1 MLRYWELELYHI
13 FFFGQGRG
21 HSSIYNRLPWHL
33 ELLFWWTLI
42 IFFLEYTLLVGPEPG
57 HDCAFSD
64 EAYTLCT
71 LINTGV
77 HGDCHHDR
85 SAYTYVILG
94 THVSRWCGCHWSLI
108 GPVEGPCQ
116 LPEKNIF
123 PSRTWDAITDKW
135 CVMPPLCDSWFKTW
149 MSPLPSPE
157 ALVLGGEGI
166 TEGGDG
172 GVGKPGEELGCPL
185 YGHLLGWALTNSD
198 SLPNAFFHCLFLH
211 LWNHRSKSASLPA
224 RPVPFYFSLLP
235 HRLRAPC
242 LVVQYLFTLWS

>member
-1 MLRYWELELYHI
+1 MDLWKDPVNCQKKT
-13 FFFGQGRG
+13 FFPPGPGMPSLTNDASCHLFVIPDLK
-21 HSSIYNRLPWHL
+21 HECLPYPAQKH
-33 ELLFWWTLI
+33 
-42 IFFLEYTLLVGPEPG
+42 P
-57 HDCAFSD
+57 
-64 EAYTLCT
+64 
-71 LINTGV
+71 
-77 HGDCHHDR
+77 
-85 SAYTYVILG
+85 
-94 THVSRWCGCHWSLI
+94 
-108 GPVEGPCQ
+108 
-116 LPEKNIF
+116 
-123 PSRTWDAITDKW
+123 
-135 CVMPPLCDSWFKTW
+135 
-149 MSPLPSPE
+149 
-157 ALVLGGEGI
+157 LVLGGEGI